1 MNNVPSYIIVLSGF
15 LVLSLMV
22 VALAYVWFPESVSGQ
37 TFVKVGVSFAVLMIG
52 AVLFSLMGRFMGCAS
67 KEGKSCCPHK
77 GAGDDQ
83 PSAGT

>member
-77 GAGDDQ
+77 GEADDQ